1 MAFSPSAILDF
12 LLRFPP
18 ARRYR
23 VALSGGLDSSVL
35 LQALAAER
43 SALPGE
49 LTAVH
54 VHHGLHPDAGAWQ
67 AACERTCRTLSIPL
81 ESRRVAVS
89 PGKGESL
96 EAKAREQRYS
106 VFCELMQPG
115 DALLLAHHADD
126 QAETF
131 LLQALRGAGV
141 RGLAAMPESAEFGSG
156 LLLRPL
162 LPFTR
167 ADLEAWAYA
176 QGLEWN
182 EDPSNAGR
190 EFDRN
195 YLRHEVMPALKRRWP
210 AAAHTLS
217 RAARHSA
224 EAEAVVQALAAED
237 WQRYG
242 AGETLPLRALVE
254 LPEPRARQLLRH
266 WIHLR
271 GLPLPPSI
279 KLSEILLQ
287 AQAAEDRN
295 PCVDWVGA
303 EVRRYADQLFA
314 LTPLPAPPA
323 EFQLRPGSF
332 EDLGLGLGALGL
344 VPAAG
349 EGIRAALC
357 GPAGLRVAFR
367 SGGESCRPAG
377 RVHGR
382 PLKKWLQ
389 EMHVFPWLRD
399 RLPLVYSIDE
409 GGGSD
414 LLAVAGLFACEP
426 YAARPGEAGL
436 RIEWREHPPLH

>member
-1 MAFSPSAILDF
+1 MVFSPSSILDF
-12 LLRFPP
+12 LRYFPP
-18 ARRYR
+18 APRYR

-35 LQALAAER
+35 LHALAAER

-54 VHHGLHPDAGAWQ
+54 VHHGLHPDAGRWQ
-67 AACERTCRTLSIPL
+67 MRCEQICRDLGITL
-81 ESRRVAVS
+81 ESRRVTVS
-89 PGKGESL
+89 PAKGESL
-96 EAKAREQRYS
+96 EATARERRYA
-106 VFCELMQPG
+106 VFSELMQPG
-115 DALLLAHHADD
+115 EVLLLAHHADD

-141 RGLAAMPESAEFGSG
+141 RGLSAMPESAEFAGG

-162 LPFTR
+162 LRFTR
-167 ADLEAWAYA
+167 ADLETWARSR
-176 QGLEWN
+176 GIEWN
-182 EDPSNAGR
+182 EDPSNTDR
-190 EFDRN
+190 DFDRN
-195 YLRHEVMPALKRRWP
+195 YLRHEVMPSLRERWP
-210 AAAHTLS
+210 AMAHTLS

-242 AGETLPLRALVE
+242 AGEILPIESLDS

-266 WIHLR
+266 WVHLR
-271 GLPLPPSI
+271 GLAVPPAH

-287 AQAAEDRN
+287 ARAAEDRN
-295 PCVDWVGA
+295 PCVDWEGV
-303 EVRRYADQLFA
+303 EVRRYAGHLYAFA
-314 LTPLPAPPA
+314 PLPPAPE
-323 EFQLRPGSF
+323 EFQLRPGAF
-332 EDLGLGLGALGL
+332 EELGPGLGALGL

-357 GPAGLRVAFR
+357 GAAGLRVVFR
-367 SGGESCRPAG
+367 GGGESCRPMG
-377 RVHGR
+377 RAHDR

-399 RLPLVYSIDE
+399 RLPLVYSGD
-409 GGGSD
+409 D

-426 YAARPGEAGL
+426 YAAGPGEAGL